1 MDNVLMNILLKRRS
15 VRKYKN
21 EKIPREQLEMILN
34 AGLISPSGRNRR
46 PWEFIVVEDKEVLA
60 SLAKARD
67 HGASMLE
74 GAGAAIVVFADPELT
89 DVWTEDCCI
98 VMSNMHMMAAALGV
112 GSCWIQGRLRV
123 SADGR
128 KSVCRRYLVRRL
140 LRTHGFPRRQRQG
153 YGGFSAAAAAPGP
166 AVRNLSGTRG
176 ITHER
181 AFDLFGYDPAGAEER
196 HPAFW
201 HA

>member
-128 KSVCRRYLVRRL
+128 TTEAYIKEL
-140 LRTHGFPRRQRQG
+140 LGVPEKYKLEAMLSLGVPNEFPEG
-153 YGGFSAAAAAPGP
+153 HK
-166 AVRNLSGTRG
+166 L
-176 ITHER
+176 
-181 AFDLFGYDPAGAEER
+181 EELPKEKV
-196 HPAFW
+196 HW
-201 HA
+201 EVY